1 MNLKT
6 ELVNCVKALYTL
18 GLNTAISGN
27 QSVRFERIWM
37 WITPSEVPRYKMR
50 TTDLIKVN
58 IETKTIT
65 GKHKPSREWVMHT
78 KIYENTDAN
87 AIIHCHSPYTL
98 GISISSRFKEVIEE
112 AKIIVGDPVIIE
124 NIPSGSVELA
134 SNVSKCFEDNRV
146 RAVIIKNHGVV
157 AIGKNLDKARSV
169 VESLEEWSKVLTV
182 CKIFNAKYR

>member
-1 MNLKT
+1 LNLKT
-6 ELVNCVKALYTL
+6 ELVNCVKDLYTL

-27 QSVRFERIWM
+27 HSVRFERIWM

-50 TTDLIKVN
+50 STDLIRVN
-58 IETKTIT
+58 IKTK
-65 GKHKPSREWVMHT
+65 
-78 KIYENTDAN
+78 
-87 AIIHCHSPYTL
+87 AIVHCHSPYTL
-98 GISISSRFKEVIEE
+98 GISISSRFEEALEE

-124 NIPSGSVELA
+124 DVPSGSVELA

-182 CKIFNAKYR
+182 CKIFNTKYR